1 MRNESYRFKIGAF
14 ECILVQDG
22 TYTYEQPAHVFFSN
36 VPQERLA
43 RVLHEHD
50 IDLAQW
56 TEYATPYPSLLI
68 DTGEHKV
75 LVDTGAG
82 GALPGTGEL
91 ISNLRAE
98 GITPEDIDTV
108 IVTHGHADHLGGNIT
123 REGEPAY
130 PNARYVMWADE
141 WEFWTAD
148 EPDLSSLPFPEPL
161 IQLLITVAHNNLLPL
176 ENRIDLLRLE
186 GEIVPGIQAMA
197 APGHTPG
204 HMCLVISSG
213 GEELMYTSDV
223 ALHPVHMEQIEWY
236 SAVDLVPER
245 ALASRRRF
253 LERAAAESALV
264 HGYHFPWPGLGHVCR
279 VGDAFQWRPLE

>member
-1 MRNESYRFKIGAF
+1 MGKESHRFRVGKF
-14 ECILVQDG
+14 ECIIAQDG

-36 VPQERLA
+36 APQERLA
-43 RVLHEHD
+43 QVLRGHG

-56 TEYATPYPSLLI
+56 TEYATPYPSLVI

-91 ISNLRAE
+91 ISNLRAG
-98 GITPEDIDTV
+98 GIAPEDIDTV
-108 IVTHGHADHLGGNIT
+108 ILTHGHADHIGGNVT
-123 REGEPAY
+123 SEGEPAF
-130 PNARYVMWADE
+130 PNARYVMWVDE
-141 WEFWTAD
+141 WEFWTSD

-161 IQLLITVAHNNLLPL
+161 IRLLITVAHNNLLPL
-176 ENRIDLLRLE
+176 ENRFDLLDLE
-186 GEIVPGIQAMA
+186 GEIVPGIQAMS

-204 HMCLVISSG
+204 HMCLIISSED
-213 GEELMYTSDV
+213 EELMYSSDV
-223 ALHPVHMEQIEWY
+223 ALHPIHVEQVEWY

-253 LERAAAESALV
+253 LEKAAAERALV
-264 HGYHFPWPGLGHVCR
+264 HGYHFPWPGLGHVSR
-279 VGDAFQWRPLE
+279 VGDAFQWRPVE

>member
-1 MRNESYRFKIGAF
+1 M
-14 ECILVQDG
+14 
-22 TYTYEQPAHVFFSN
+22 
-36 VPQERLA
+36 
-43 RVLHEHD
+43 
-50 IDLAQW
+50 
-56 TEYATPYPSLLI
+56 
-68 DTGEHKV
+68 

-91 ISNLRAE
+91 LSSLRAE
-98 GITPEDIDTV
+98 GIAPEDIDTV
-108 IVTHGHADHLGGNIT
+108 ILTHGHADHVGGNVT
-123 REGEPAY
+123 SEGAPSY
-130 PNARYVMWADE
+130 PNARYVMWVDE

-176 ENRIDLLRLE
+176 EDRIDLLDQE

-204 HMCLVISSG
+204 HMCLVISSE

-223 ALHPVHMEQIEWY
+223 ALHPIHVEQAEWY

-245 ALASRRRF
+245 ALTSRRRF
-253 LERAAAESALV
+253 LEKAAAEGALV
-264 HGYHFPWPGLGHVCR
+264 HGYHFPWPGLGHVRR
-279 VGDAFQWRPLE
+279 VGNAFQWRPAD